1 MKEGRQDGGTDS
13 RQIEENVWKV
23 CEFIRK
29 EKSFPL
35 EEFFVIFIS
44 NDNKMVPLW
53 EQKSAQGQQ
62 PVIWDYHVVLFHVSA
77 GLSCGSMP
85 CFCRT
90 IMWFYSMFL
99 QDYHVVL
106 FHVSAGLSCGSMPCF
121 CRTVMWF
128 CSMLLQDYHV
138 VLLHDCARSESFLY
152 DLDSVLPFPCNLKMY
167 AKHALRSDHSLS
179 PEYHRKLRVVPADCF
194 LLNFASDRSHMKKE
208 DGSWK
213 MPPPPYP
220 PIRTAGQSSYSSMN
234 LQLFISMEPSVG
246 WGHIF
251 TLDHFL
257 CHFLKDPPCV

>member
-1 MKEGRQDGGTDS
+1 MAAPTRDKCEYTS
-13 RQIEENVWKV
+13 CYCEENVWKV

-62 PVIWDYHVVLFHVSA
+62 PVIW
-77 GLSCGSMP
+77 
-85 CFCRT
+85 
-90 IMWFYSMFL
+90 
-99 QDYHVVL
+99 
-106 FHVSAGLSCGSMPCF
+106 
-121 CRTVMWF
+121 
-128 CSMLLQDYHV
+128 DYHV

-220 PIRTAGQSSYSSMN
+220 PIRTADSSMN

>member
-1 MKEGRQDGGTDS
+1 MNEGRQDGGTDS

-62 PVIWDYHVVLFHVSA
+62 PVIWDYHVVLLHV
-77 GLSCGSMP
+77 
-85 CFCRT
+85 
-90 IMWFYSMFL
+90 
-99 QDYHVVL
+99 
-106 FHVSAGLSCGSMPCF
+106 
-121 CRTVMWF
+121 
-128 CSMLLQDYHV
+128 
-138 VLLHDCARSESFLY
+138 CASSEAFLY

-167 AKHALRSDHSLS
+167 AKHALRTDHSLS

-208 DGSWK
+208 DGSWT

-220 PIRTAGQSSYSSMN
+220 PIRTADSSMN

-257 CHFLKDPPCV
+257 CHFLKDPCV